1 MEEIKNRRKNS
12 QIEKTAAR
20 IGEVAQSL
28 GAVQIMEVCGTHT
41 VAILRTGVKSILPPN
56 VRLISGPGCPVC
68 VTSQGYLDAACQIA
82 GRQSVTICTYGDMIR
97 VPGSIGSLEQRRS
110 RGAKVRVVYSPRDAL
125 GFARKNPGEQ
135 FVFLAVGFETTTP
148 ATAATVLEAAA
159 GGIEN
164 FHVLCAH
171 KLVIPAMNA
180 LLSGGEVPI
189 DGFLC
194 PGHVSVIIGSDA
206 YKQIAADYHK
216 PCVVAGFEPVGMLRG
231 ILMIL
236 EQIARREACVQNAY
250 EGVVTPEGNRQAWGI
265 IEKVFEPA
273 AATWRAMGDIPLS
286 GLNLREEFR
295 RFDAMKFFGVELGSD
310 VCPPGC
316 RCGEVIQGK
325 VTPDQCPLFATQC
338 TPIDAIGPCMVSS
351 EGTCAAWY
359 KYERRHQAPV
369 NRQ

>member
-1 MEEIKNRRKNS
+1 MKSSGKKNRKAE
-12 QIEKTAAR
+12 IEKVATR
-20 IGEVAQSL
+20 IADVAKNL
-28 GAVQIMEVCGTHT
+28 GALQIMEVCGTHT
-41 VAILRTGVKSILPPN
+41 VSLLRTGVKSMLPEN

-82 GRQSVTICTYGDMIR
+82 ARDNVTICTYGDMVR
-97 VPGSIGSLEQRRS
+97 VPGSTGSLEQHRA
-110 RGAKVRVVYSPRDAL
+110 RGAKVSVVYSPRDAL
-125 GFARKNPGEQ
+125 SAARENPDEQ

-148 ATAATVLEAAA
+148 ATAATLLEAAA
-159 GGIEN
+159 SGVEN

-180 LLSGGEVPI
+180 LLAGGEVPI

-216 PCVVAGFEPVGMLRG
+216 PCVVAGFEPLGMLTA
-231 ILMIL
+231 ISMIL
-236 EQIARREACVQNAY
+236 EQIAAGEAYVQNAY
-250 EGVVTPEGNRQAWGI
+250 GRVVTPSGNTQGWGL
-265 IEKVFEPA
+265 IEKVFEPGT
-273 AATWRAMGDIPLS
+273 ATWRAIGDIPGS
-286 GLNLREEFR
+286 GLNLRDEFK
-295 RFDAMKFFGVELGSD
+295 RFDALEFFGVEMGPD

-325 VTPDQCPLFATQC
+325 VTPDQCPLFATSC
-338 TPIDAIGPCMVSS
+338 TPVDAIGPCMVSS

-359 KYERRHQAPV
+359 KYGRRD
-369 NRQ
+369 